1 MFSLA
6 LICHEASSA
15 VLANQKKVH
24 LATTSAPGATTHL
37 FRKLLLSS
45 NGIRF
50 SFETLVSYYLWAL
63 LCMQRCSFQEPWYV
77 PEQINE
83 IQQKQKRAKQ
93 TKKRCIVNKVLFL
106 SLRNASLVV
115 ILGGWST
122 FSLLPRISGSGV
134 QPLLCPGPSC
144 APVRCYPDEELQ
156 VQLVQGVGSDQ
167 THR

>member
-1 MFSLA
+1 
-6 LICHEASSA
+6 
-15 VLANQKKVH
+15 
-24 LATTSAPGATTHL
+24 
-37 FRKLLLSS
+37 
-45 NGIRF
+45 
-50 SFETLVSYYLWAL
+50 
-63 LCMQRCSFQEPWYV
+63 MQRCSFQEPRYV

-83 IQQKQKRAKQ
+83 MQQKQKRAKQ

-122 FSLLPRISGSGV
+122 FSLLSRISGSGV

-167 THR
+167 TRR